1 MRAAARVWRVT
12 LVMAALLAAFA
23 GLAFRLTRLH
33 TTERDPVSKGP
44 VSREVRIE
52 LPAERGRILDRRGTA
67 LALDVPMY
75 RLNANPEGVVLD
87 GLVEAYTALLGR
99 RLGLDRTEL
108 ERRLRQADR
117 RQVYLA
123 SRLTREQVD
132 HLRQLK
138 LRHIWWEETPLRTY
152 PLRELACHVVGF
164 VNAERVGSAGI
175 EMSFHRWL
183 AGRPGVRVT
192 VRNARRQ
199 EIADQRRVDVPPE
212 PGATVELTI
221 DTVVQTMVE
230 DALDEAVR
238 AHRPLGAWA
247 IVLDVRTGEI
257 LAMASRPA
265 FDPNE
270 YGSSSL
276 DGHLNRAI
284 GYVYEPGSTFKAATI
299 AAALDAGIVRA
310 DTPFDCEHG
319 LWHYRGRPLRDFH
332 PYGRLTVA
340 GIVQKSSNIGA
351 AKIAVMLGDA
361 PLETYL
367 RSFGFGQ
374 RTGIELP
381 GEEAGILPSRRHWD
395 ALTVTRIA
403 MGHSIAATALQMLSA
418 LGAIGNGGVRMKPS
432 IVRRV
437 RDARG
442 RVLFEFSPTAVSTP
456 LRPDT
461 SRLMTELLVGVTAPD
476 GTGRRA
482 AVPGYRVAGK
492 TGTAI
497 KAGVGGYDHQ
507 RNIASFM
514 GLIPADSPALGI
526 IVVVDEPQPEHT
538 GGVVAAPVFRQIA
551 QELVRY
557 LGIPPS
563 AGAPA
568 PAEPEP
574 TAPPEGDTHADWPA
588 I

>member
-1 MRAAARVWRVT
+1 MRAWSRGHRL
-12 LVMAALLAAFA
+12 LVVLAGLLALFA
-23 GLAFRLTRLH
+23 AYAFRLTSLH
-33 TTERDPVSKGP
+33 TRELDPVFRGP
-44 VSREVRIE
+44 VTREVRIE
-52 LPAERGRILDRRGTA
+52 TPAPRGRILDRNGTA
-67 LALDVPMY
+67 LALDVPLY
-75 RLNANPEGVVLD
+75 RLNADPEGVVLD
-87 GLVEAYTALLGR
+87 GLVVAYAELFARL
-99 RLGLDRTEL
+99 LGLDRVEL
-108 ERRLRQADR
+108 QRRLQQPER

-123 SRLTREQVD
+123 DGLTREQID
-132 HLRQLK
+132 HIRQLK
-138 LRHIWWEETPLRTY
+138 LRHIWWEETPRRQY

-164 VNAERVGSAGI
+164 VNAERVGAAGI
-175 EMSFHRWL
+175 EMAYHRWL
-183 AGRPGVRVT
+183 KGRPGVRVT

-199 EIADQRRVDVPPE
+199 EIADQRRFDLPAE
-212 PGATVELTI
+212 PGATVELTL
-221 DTVVQTMVE
+221 DAVVQTVVE

-238 AHRPLGAWA
+238 LHRPLGAWA
-247 IVLDVRTGEI
+247 IVLDVRTGEV

-265 FDPNE
+265 FDPNN
-270 YGSSSL
+270 YGASSL
-276 DGHLNRAI
+276 DHHLNRAI

-299 AAALDAGIVRA
+299 AAALDAGVVRA

-319 LWHYRGRPLRDFH
+319 VWYYRGRPLRDFH
-332 PYGRLTVA
+332 PYGQLTVA

-361 PLETYL
+361 ALDTYL
-367 RSFGFGQ
+367 RNFGFGT

-381 GEEAGILPSRRHWD
+381 GEESGILPPRRQWD
-395 ALTVTRIA
+395 SLTATRIA
-403 MGHSIAATALQMLSA
+403 MGHSVAATALQMISA
-418 LGAIGNGGVRMKPS
+418 LGAIGNGGVRMKPV

-437 RDARG
+437 TDARG
-442 RVLFEFSPTAVSTP
+442 RTLHEFSPTAAATP
-456 LRPDT
+456 LRAD
-461 SRLMTELLVGVTAPD
+461 SARLMTELLVGVTAPE

-497 KAGVGGYDHQ
+497 KAGVGGYDHH

-551 QELVRY
+551 QDVVRY

-563 AGAPA
+563 EPARPAVAPGI
-568 PAEPEP
+568 EM
-574 TAPPEGDTHADWPA
+574 PPEGDADVDWSTL
-588 I
+588 

>member
-1 MRAAARVWRVT
+1 MRASTCVWRLGVV
-12 LVMAALLAAFA
+12 LVALLAIFA
-23 GLAFRLTRLH
+23 GLAFRLTSLH
-33 TTERDPVSKGP
+33 TSERDPVLDGP

-67 LALDVPMY
+67 LALDVPRY
-75 RLNANPEGVVLD
+75 RLNANPQAVVLD
-87 GLVEAYTALLGR
+87 GLVEAYAALFARLLG
-99 RLGLDRTEL
+99 LEHNELD
-108 ERRLRQADR
+108 RRLRQPDR

-123 SRLTREQVD
+123 TRLSREQID
-132 HLRQLK
+132 HIRQLK
-138 LRHIWWEETPLRTY
+138 LRHIWWEETPLREY

-164 VNAERVGSAGI
+164 VNAERIGSAGI

-199 EIADQRRVDVPPE
+199 EIADQRRLDVPPE

-221 DTVVQTMVE
+221 DTVAQTIVE
-230 DALDEAVR
+230 EALDSAVR

-247 IVLDVRTGEI
+247 IVFDVRTGEI

-276 DGHLNRAI
+276 DSHLNRAI
-284 GYVYEPGSTFKAATI
+284 GYVFEPGSTLKAVTI
-299 AAALDAGIVRA
+299 AAALDVGVVQA

-319 LWHYRGRPLRDFH
+319 LWYYRGRPLRDFH

-351 AKIAVMLGDA
+351 AKIAVLLGEG
-361 PLETYL
+361 PLETCL
-367 RSFGFGQ
+367 RNFGFGQ

-381 GEEAGILPSRRHWD
+381 GEEAAILLPRRQWD
-395 ALTVTRIA
+395 ALTATRIA
-403 MGHSIAATALQMLSA
+403 MGHSVAVTALQMVCA
-418 LGAIGNGGVRMKPS
+418 LGAIGNGGVRMKPA

-437 RDARG
+437 TDARG
-442 RVLFEFSPTAVSTP
+442 RTLYEFSPTSASTV
-456 LRPDT
+456 LRPET
-461 SRLMTELLVGVTAPD
+461 ARLMTELLVGVTTPE

-482 AVPGYRVAGK
+482 AVSGYRVAGK

-497 KAGVGGYDHQ
+497 KAGVGGYDHH

-514 GLIPADSPALGI
+514 GLIPADSPSLGI

-538 GGVVAAPVFRQIA
+538 GGAVAAPVFRQIA
-551 QELVRY
+551 QDLVRY
-557 LGIPPS
+557 LGIPSSDHTRPP
-563 AGAPA
+563 ADTEPVAPW
-568 PAEPEP
+568 
-574 TAPPEGDTHADWPA
+574 EGDSDVDWPVM
-588 I
+588 